1 MALDEALL
9 EPLSAGVSEKMNG
22 HMAGDIGDQKVKIGI
37 K

>member
-22 HMAGDIGDQKVKIGI
+22 HMAVDQKVKIGI

>member
-9 EPLSAGVSEKMNG
+9 ESLSAGVSEKMNG
-22 HMAGDIGDQKVKIGI
+22 HMAGDQKVKIGI